1 MKRGGLLGHIPLLE
15 VMGSNL
21 EKLILLPSQGRE
33 LLMCRIRKRP
43 ADSGLPQISFT
54 SWLLVM
60 SGSFILHAAPVLP
73 ACNYVGISV

>member
-1 MKRGGLLGHIPLLE
+1 MKRGSLLGHIPLLE

-33 LLMCRIRKRP
+33 LLLYHIRKKP
-43 ADSGLPQISFT
+43 ADSGIPHISFI

-60 SGSFILHAAPVLP
+60 SGNFILHATPVLP
-73 ACNYVGISV
+73 VHNYVGISV